1 MIRIPFND
9 TWRVGP
15 LVSVHE
21 AIVVAGAGEEE
32 VTLPHDAML
41 TGGRSAENSGGPQT
55 AYFRDGK
62 WTYEKQ
68 FDVPAAWATKRV
80 TFEFE
85 GVYRDAMVYINGAL
99 AGQWANGYSRFHV
112 SADPFLEYGRVNTVR
127 VDAQAHEDC
136 RWYSGGGIHRPVNLL
151 VGEFVHVT
159 PTGLRVTTPDVDAEL
174 ATVVASTEIVN
185 EDVSTRVVEVRL
197 EIRDATGAVVASS
210 DRSRVTLL
218 AGDTI
223 TTHQR
228 AYVRQPSL
236 WSVETPHLYHASVC
250 LRDHG
255 GNSGP
260 LDEAS
265 THFGIRTVTADPI
278 RGLRINGETIKL
290 RGGAVHHDNGILG
303 AADFADA
310 AERRVRMLKA
320 AGFNAVRSAHNP
332 MSVAMLDACDRL
344 GMLVMDELFDVWTV
358 AKSGD
363 DYSRRFPQWWERD
376 VDAAV
381 AKDVNHPSVIMYS
394 IGNEIIEAG
403 TPHGARWG
411 RRLAERVRAVD
422 PTRLVTHALQGMYI
436 ARDKIPALKAELR
449 LDTAPRGLNDYLGQ
463 AVHLLDALMAS
474 PVVGERL
481 AEPASV
487 LDVVGLNYGESRY
500 VLDKEAFPNRVVV
513 GSETFPT
520 KIDQLWQLV
529 TENSHVIGDFT
540 WTAWEFLGEV
550 GTGRHVYPE
559 DQQEHRAPYPW
570 LTAECGDIDITGQRQ
585 PISYYREIVYG
596 LTQTPYLAVRRP
608 RDDGYFIKPKAWTWT
623 DVSPSWTFDLP
634 TGSPLHVE
642 AYAVAEDVE
651 FRLNGTTVAT
661 VPVGTERSFVAE
673 ADVPYEPGVLEVVAY
688 REGAEVG
695 RSALHS
701 AGEPAR
707 LRLETDR
714 SALSADPQRL
724 AHIDV
729 RLVDANGVI
738 NPNRDTK
745 ITIEV
750 DGPAVLQGF
759 GSGAPSTEESFLD
772 SSTTSFKGRAL
783 AIIRATG
790 ETGRITLTA
799 RAHGLPDT
807 SLGIDAVQA
816 QDADRPG
823 IQTV

>member
-1 MIRIPFND
+1 VIRIPFNEA
-9 TWRVGP
+9 WRVGP

-21 AIVVAGAGEEE
+21 AIVVVGGGQEE

-41 TGGRSAENSGGPQT
+41 MGGRSAENSGGPQT

-62 WTYEKQ
+62 WTYEKR

-112 SADPFLEYGRVNTVR
+112 SADPFLEYGQVNTVR
-127 VDAQAHEDC
+127 VDAQAHQDS
-136 RWYSGGGIHRPVNLL
+136 RWYSGGGIHRPVSLL
-151 VGEFVHVT
+151 VGDLVHVT
-159 PTGLRVTTPDVDAEL
+159 PTGLRVTTPDIDADL

-185 EDVSTRVVEVRL
+185 EDVATRVVEMRL
-197 EIRDATGAVVASS
+197 EIQDAKGAVVAS

-236 WSVETPHLYHASVC
+236 WSVDSPHLYRASVH
-250 LRDHG
+250 LHDD
-255 GNSGP
+255 SGR
-260 LDEAS
+260 LDEAF
-265 THFGIRTVTADPI
+265 THFGVRTVTVDPL
-278 RGLRINGETIKL
+278 RGLRINGETVKL

-310 AERRVRMLKA
+310 AVRRVRLLKA

-376 VDAAV
+376 VDSMV

-403 TPHGARWG
+403 TPHGTRWG
-411 RRLAERVRAVD
+411 RRLADRVRAQD

-436 ARDKIPALKAELR
+436 ARDLIPALKTELQM
-449 LDTAPRGLNDYLGQ
+449 DTAPRGLNDYLGQ

-500 VLDKEAFPNRVVV
+500 VLDKEAFPHRVVV

-540 WTAWEFLGEV
+540 WTAWDFLGEV

-559 DQQEHRAPYPW
+559 DRQEHRAPYPW
-570 LTAECGDIDITGQRQ
+570 LTAECGDIDITGQRR

-596 LTQTPYLAVRRP
+596 LTQTPYLAARRP
-608 RDDGYFIKPKAWTWT
+608 RDDGYVIEPHAWTWT
-623 DVSPSWTFDLP
+623 DTVPSWTFDVP

-642 AYAVAEDVE
+642 AYAAAEEVE

-661 VPVGTERSFVAE
+661 VLVGTGRAFVAE
-673 ADVPYEPGVLEVVAY
+673 AEVPYEPGVLEIIAY
-688 REGAEVG
+688 RDGAEVG

-707 LRLETDR
+707 LSLETDR
-714 SALSADPQRL
+714 DELRADPQRL
-724 AHIDV
+724 AHIDLC
-729 RLVDANGVI
+729 LVDANGVL

-745 ITIEV
+745 ITVEV

-759 GSGAPSTEESFLD
+759 GSGAPSTEESFLGT
-772 SSTTSFKGRAL
+772 STASFRGRAL

-790 ETGRITLTA
+790 EAGRITVTA
-799 RAHGLPDT
+799 RAHGLPDA
-807 SLGIDAVQA
+807 SLEIDAVRA
-816 QDADRPG
+816 QGADRPG
-823 IQTV
+823 IQSV